1 MMKTELGS
9 WNATKTETS
18 IANPIQLYLI
28 PQHHPFNQS
37 NPILTKSS
45 LRQPSH
51 LISTHHLKPQTPNL
65 PNPKAQALPQHPKL
79 I

>member
-9 WNATKTETS
+9 RNATKTETS

-45 LRQPSH
+45 LHPFITH
-51 LISTHHLKPQTPNL
+51 LISTHHPKPQTYQTQKLKPYPNIL
-65 PNPKAQALPQHPKL
+65 N
-79 I
+79 